1 MKCPTFAKLMDVSS
15 HTTIANMKFINPT
28 IDAASFTCPNC
39 GVTSPQS
46 WSTFIRVGYKSR
58 EPDGR
63 TLDREFGLPKFKVA
77 KCTHCS
83 ESSFWTQNKMIYP
96 LVGTVPNPNED
107 LPQDVKE
114 DYIEARNIVNLS
126 PRGAAALLRLA
137 VQKLC
142 IHLGE
147 KGKNINEDIKS
158 LVKKGLPETMQ
169 QALDSVRVVG
179 NNAVHPGQID
189 LKDDVDTAYKIFGFL
204 NIICE
209 MLISQ
214 PKKIKEFYELNIPEN
229 LRTEIANR
237 DKIS

>member
-1 MKCPTFAKLMDVSS
+1 
-15 HTTIANMKFINPT
+15 
-28 IDAASFTCPNC
+28 
-39 GVTSPQS
+39 
-46 WSTFIRVGYKSR
+46 
-58 EPDGR
+58 
-63 TLDREFGLPKFKVA
+63 
-77 KCTHCS
+77 
-83 ESSFWTQNKMIYP
+83 MIYP
-96 LVGTVPNPNED
+96 LVGTVPNPDND

-114 DYIEARNIVNLS
+114 DYLEARNIVNLS

-147 KGKNINEDIKS
+147 KGKNISGDIKR
-158 LVKKGLPETMQ
+158 LVQKGLPETMQ

-189 LKDDVDTAYKIFGFL
+189 FKDDVEAAYKIFGFIH
-204 NIICE
+204 IICE

-229 LRTEIANR
+229 LRTEIVNR
-237 DKIS
+237 DRKL

>member
-1 MKCPTFAKLMDVSS
+1 
-15 HTTIANMKFINPT
+15 MKFINPIFNST
-28 IDAASFTCPNC
+28 SFTCPNC
-39 GVTSPQS
+39 GVTSPQM
-46 WSTFIRVGYKSR
+46 WSKLVQIYYKSQ

-63 TLDREFGLPKFKVA
+63 IIDRSYQIGNYQIC
-77 KCTHCS
+77 KCGHCS
-83 ESSFWTQNKMIYP
+83 DISIWNNSKMIYP

-107 LPQDVKE
+107 LPESIKA
-114 DYIEARNIVNLS
+114 DYLEARNIVNLS

-142 IHLGE
+142 VELGE
-147 KGKNINEDIKS
+147 KGKNINEDIKN

-189 LKDDVDTAYKIFGFL
+189 LVDDVDTAYKLFGFL
-204 NIICE
+204 NIIAE

-214 PKKIKEFYELNIPEN
+214 PKKIKEFYEMNIPEE
-229 LRTEIANR
+229 LRNEILKR
-237 DKIS
+237 DGK

>member
-1 MKCPTFAKLMDVSS
+1 
-15 HTTIANMKFINPT
+15 
-28 IDAASFTCPNC
+28 
-39 GVTSPQS
+39 
-46 WSTFIRVGYKSR
+46 
-58 EPDGR
+58 
-63 TLDREFGLPKFKVA
+63 
-77 KCTHCS
+77 
-83 ESSFWTQNKMIYP
+83 MIYP
-96 LVGTVPNPNED
+96 LVGTVPDPNED
-107 LPQDVKE
+107 LPVDVKE

-158 LVKKGLPETMQ
+158 LVQKGLPETMQ
-169 QALDSVRVVG
+169 QALDSVRVIG

-189 LKDDVDTAYKIFGFL
+189 LKDNLDTAYKIFGFI

-214 PKKIKEFYELNIPEN
+214 PKKIKEFYEMKIPED
-229 LRTEIANR
+229 LRNEITNR
-237 DKIS
+237 DKKAAP